1 MRAFVGLDLPDEL
14 LGLLV
19 RLQGGMRGGRIVPE
33 ENLHLT
39 LAFLDDQPEDRLED
53 LHLELEAIWAGALDL
68 RLDGLGSFGGGRP
81 RLAFAALAED
91 PDLAELRRLVRRAAS
106 RSGIRLPEERFT
118 PHITLMRCRAQ
129 DRPVLPVF
137 EDRPD
142 FTARSFS
149 LFRSTLD
156 PEGARYERLATY
168 PLTG

>member
-1 MRAFVGLDLPDEL
+1 MRAFVALDLPDRAIRALEPVIEAL
-14 LGLLV
+14 PLGRPV
-19 RLQGGMRGGRIVPE
+19 DPDQ
-33 ENLHLT
+33 LHLT
-39 LAFLDDQPEDRLED
+39 LAFLDDQTEDRLED
-53 LHLELEAIWAGALDL
+53 LHLELEAMRAAPFHL
-68 RLDGLGSFGGGRP
+68 RFDGLGTFGGGRP
-81 RLAFAALAED
+81 RLAFAAVAED
-91 PDLAELRRLVRRAAS
+91 PYLSELRRLVRRAAS
-106 RSGIRLPEERFT
+106 QSGIRLPEERFT

-149 LFRSTLD
+149 LFSSTLH